1 MSKTCCSDCKGKI
14 REHVASILPFKI
26 LEAALGAP
34 LRISGVAM
42 AAGMSRNF
50 NVYTPEELQ
59 SFAPLLVGAPVY
71 IEHVAVD
78 FAAGKVTKCT
88 YDPTSRCLLYEAEIY
103 DPVIADKIRNGLIQH
118 VSVGADYDALDVVDA
133 KIPHGLSKPEL
144 SLVAVPGIPETNIQ
158 VLEHL
163 KESLA
168 HNDHGKIKLK
178 AKEALGEA
186 EVFCVFCSNP
196 ADYFVSICQSCVD
209 KFSVS
214 VTNFVG
220 VEKMDEKVIVEISE
234 KIAAKIDE
242 KNISELK
249 KLQVE
254 LNEVSAKLK
263 AELAEAKAKLA
274 ENEDKVKVAE
284 TARDEANGKLAAS
297 NKSVEKLRKI
307 VPAGLELLVDPPVLM
322 PVVEHI
328 AILEKRLPSVMAE
341 RSSLGLQRHAQE
353 MRAEIMQ
360 AKEKL
365 KAK

>member
-1 MSKTCCSDCKGKI
+1 MSQTCCRDCKGKI
-14 REHVASILPFKI
+14 REHVASLLPFRV
-26 LEAALGAP
+26 LEATSGKP

-50 NVYTPEELQ
+50 NVYTTEELQ

-78 FAAGKVTKCT
+78 SAAGKVTKCT

-163 KESLA
+163 RESLA
-168 HNDHGKIKLK
+168 HHDHGKVKLK

-186 EVFCVFCSNP
+186 EVFCVFCSSP
-196 ADYFVSICQSCVD
+196 ADYFVSICQPCVD
-209 KFSVS
+209 KFSVP
-214 VTNFVG
+214 TGDFMG
-220 VEKMDEKVIVEISE
+220 VERLEEKEIVEISE
-234 KIAAKIDE
+234 KIVAKIDE

-249 KLQVE
+249 KLQTE
-254 LNEVSAKLK
+254 LNEAKAKLK
-263 AELAEAKAKLA
+263 AELSEAKAKLA
-274 ENEDKVKVAE
+274 EIEDKVKVAE
-284 TARDEANGKLAAS
+284 TARDESNGKLAAS
-297 NKSVEKLRKI
+297 NKSC
-307 VPAGLELLVDPPVLM
+307 
-322 PVVEHI
+322 
-328 AILEKRLPSVMAE
+328 
-341 RSSLGLQRHAQE
+341 
-353 MRAEIMQ
+353 
-360 AKEKL
+360 
-365 KAK
+365 